1 MERIIIDEEFRALL
15 PELDNDTYAM
25 LEANLLQNGCRD
37 SIVLWGDILIDGHNR
52 YEICTKHGIEFNT
65 VSKDFGSREEA
76 LIWIISTQVSRRN
89 LTQIQLSH
97 FRGLHYI
104 ADRKLRGS
112 NNQYAKNSEKPH
124 NEVFQNTRTG
134 STANRLAE
142 QYRVSHSTIDRDAK
156 TAAAIE
162 AIGEIS
168 PSAKKMILSGK
179 VTVDKNKL
187 GGLAARPKE
196 EIRAVADSIE
206 NGTYKRR
213 EPAPEKASAPEN
225 PADAI
230 LAAMRPFPKAIDKLS
245 ASFSALPQVESA
257 AALEKIKEELRSYI
271 IRLESLYGRV

>member
-1 MERIIIDEEFRALL
+1 MEKIIIDEEFRALL

-65 VSKDFGSREEA
+65 VSKEFGSREEA

-97 FRGLHYI
+97 FRGLHYM
-104 ADRKLRGS
+104 ADRKLNGRPNGHS
-112 NNQYAKNSEKPH
+112 SEKPG
-124 NEVFQNTRTG
+124 QNDHISNDIPG
-134 STANRLAE
+134 STSNRLASR
-142 QYRVSHSTIDRDAK
+142 YRVSSKTIRRDAK

-168 PSAKKMILSGK
+168 PPAKKLILSGE
-179 VTVDKNKL
+179 VAVDKSKL
-187 GGLAARPKE
+187 GALAESPKE
-196 EIRAVADSIE
+196 EIRAVAASIE

-213 EPAPEKASAPEN
+213 EPAPEKAPAPET
-225 PADAI
+225 PIDI
-230 LAAMRPFPKAIDKLS
+230 IFAAMRPFPKAIDKLLE
-245 ASFSALPQVESA
+245 SFSALSQVESTA
-257 AALEKIKEELRSYI
+257 DRERIKNELRLYI
-271 IRLESLYGRV
+271 IRLDNLYGRV